1 MVPQGA
7 QVADIGTDHALL
19 PCYLIREKIAARVIG
34 VEIKKGP
41 YQRANLNISNYN
53 LSSEIEL
60 RLGDGLT
67 VLKPREVDTV
77 ILAGMGGS
85 LICRLLEAAPQIVT
99 GLKQIIV
106 QPMNRAKLVRFW
118 LAKEGWFFEAED
130 LLEENNYFYQII
142 KVGKKGAEI
151 NLSNLTAA
159 YGPLLLTKK
168 HPLLIN
174 LIETDLKRWQEIVGE
189 LAKANSKVAKK
200 RAQVYQKRIQ
210 QLKKLLDCLKA

>member
-99 GLKQIIV
+99 GL
-106 QPMNRAKLVRFW
+106 NR
-118 LAKEGWFFEAED
+118 
-130 LLEENNYFYQII
+130 LLC
-142 KVGKKGAEI
+142 
-151 NLSNLTAA
+151 
-159 YGPLLLTKK
+159 
-168 HPLLIN
+168 
-174 LIETDLKRWQEIVGE
+174 
-189 LAKANSKVAKK
+189 ANE
-200 RAQVYQKRIQ
+200 
-210 QLKKLLDCLKA
+210 